1 MKKWLIRILLVVVA
15 IGALAGAGFAGYR
28 IGLSQ
33 GMQLSGNFDDVP
45 RFVER
50 FHKDGI
56 PGLPLGVHPNDRG
69 FDREFGPRGFHGR
82 GFGLSSPIFFLLKV
96 AVLGLIVWGVYKL
109 FTGNGWQLSF
119 TRQPTETTAHA
130 PEETQAAKKPKGKQ

>member
-33 GMQLSGNFDDVP
+33 GVQLSGNFDDAP

-56 PGLPLGVHPNDRG
+56 PGLPLGVYRNDRS
-69 FDREFGPRGFHGR
+69 FSREFGPGGFHGR
-82 GFGLSSPIFFLLKV
+82 GFGFISPLFVLLKV
-96 AVLGLIVWGVYKL
+96 AVLGLIAWGVYKL

-119 TRQPTETTAHA
+119 TRQPAETTSAA
-130 PEETQAAKKPKGKQ
+130 TEETPAAKK